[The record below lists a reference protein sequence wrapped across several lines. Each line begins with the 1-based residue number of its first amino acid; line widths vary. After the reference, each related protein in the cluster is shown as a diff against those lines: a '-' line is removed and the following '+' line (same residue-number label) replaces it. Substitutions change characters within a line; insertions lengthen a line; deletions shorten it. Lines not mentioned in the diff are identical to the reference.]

1 MFLNV
6 MGSGGFGLGI
16 LSQVFTSCSS
26 DPAKLA
32 VPFFAHF
39 NAALW
44 RPISLALGAKL

>member
-1 MFLNV
+1 MR
-6 MGSGGFGLGI
+6 GSGGFGLGI

-32 VPFFAHF
+32 VPFFAHV

-44 RPISLALGAKL
+44 RSAFLTFGAKL